1 MLSRGKIL
9 LRLRGLLLVMVCVTV
24 SSCVILYV
32 SQSSKNSYLSKISLS
47 SRQKALAEELGR
59 KMYDIHRH
67 TNSGQ
72 DIADATDDFKLTLNR
87 WESAQKALI
96 TGSDHYGT
104 HGDNSNA
111 SQEMLQ
117 KSSGQFVQGRDFMS
131 AFIEQPQAYQI
142 AQLDSGMVML
152 EGYIGSINN
161 VTGKFLA
168 ESELEGR
175 ITSASILFIAI
186 GTIFILIFGIFFTL
200 RPIRKSFEETESEID
215 AGEEKVKVALSAKAE
230 FLSNMS
236 HEVRTPLNGVIG
248 MSEILLQ
255 SKLNEEQRAIARNI
269 HNSAFHLLDLLNNVL
284 DVAKMQSGK
293 MEIRKE
299 RFVLSDCLEQVIDLL
314 KPLAHG
320 KKIELM
326 SDLSALVPLELISD
340 EHRIR
345 QILMNL
351 TNNAIKFTEK
361 GEVVIKTELVNS
373 ADGFVQIE
381 FSITDTGIGIES
393 DKLEKIFESF
403 YQVDSSFQKKYGG
416 SGLGLAICQSLATEL
431 GTRIKVQ
438 SKPGHGSTFSFS
450 LIAEVSAAEHKEK
463 VKALQGMR
471 ALVID
476 DNTTNLKIL
485 VKQLSG
491 WGIEATPF
499 NSPQLLTDIMS
510 NLNKF
515 DFVILDMQMP
525 EMDGHSVAKTIR
537 TNFNIQEL
545 PIIVLSSLG
554 EHMMSDNE
562 NLYNAYL
569 TKPVKQSKLLDTIID
584 VMKVSP
590 LQHAMLNMQSGNA
603 EVLTQ
608 QKSNI
613 KILLAQDNDLS
624 RAVTAKTLELL
635 GHQFITVAS
644 GKEVLEK
651 SRRDEYDIILMDVK
665 DNEVDGIETT
675 KQLKRLVDQESRPV
689 IIGISSDEKKDKAL
703 CMQAGMDDI
712 MEKPMSVA
720 LLQEKINYWIIQGE

>member
-9 LRLRGLLLVMVCVTV
+9 WRIRTLLFVMVGITVT
-24 SSCVILYV
+24 SCVVLIV
-32 SQSSKNSYLSKISLS
+32 SQLNQDSYLSKISLS

-59 KMYDIHRH
+59 KMYNVHRRAS
-67 TNSGQ
+67 SGLEVKNEV
-72 DIADATDDFKLTLNR
+72 DEFKLILNK

-104 HGDNSNA
+104 SGSNSNA

-117 KSSGQFVQGRDFMS
+117 QSSGQFVQGRDFLNE
-131 AFIEQPQAYQI
+131 FIEQPQAYQT
-142 AQLDSGMVML
+142 AKLDSGMVML
-152 EGYIGSINN
+152 DGYINSINN

-168 ESELEGR
+168 ESEMQGQV
-175 ITSASILFIAI
+175 TMYSIVGVAGGTLFI
-186 GTIFILIFGIFFTL
+186 FVFGIFMIL
-200 RPIRKSFEETESEID
+200 RPIRKTFEETDSEIES
-215 AGEEKVKVALSAKAE
+215 AEEKVKEALSAKAE

-255 SKLNEEQRAIARNI
+255 GRLDEEQRACARNI

-284 DVAKMQSGK
+284 DVAKLQSGK
-293 MEIRKE
+293 MEVHKE
-299 RFVLSDCLEQVIDLL
+299 RFNLSDCIDQVIDLL

-326 SDLSALVPLELISD
+326 SDLGTSVPAELIGD
-340 EHRIR
+340 EHRVR

-351 TNNAIKFTEK
+351 VNNAIKFTDK
-361 GEVVIKTELVNS
+361 GEVVIKTELVNTEN
-373 ADGFVQIE
+373 GFAQIE
-381 FSITDTGIGIES
+381 FSVIDTGIGIAP

-403 YQVDSSFQKKYGG
+403 YQVDSSFQKKYSG
-416 SGLGLAICQSLATEL
+416 SGLGLAICQSIAHEL
-431 GTRIKVQ
+431 GSRIKVQ
-438 SKPGHGSTFSFS
+438 SKVGQGSTFSFN
-450 LIAEVSAAEHKEK
+450 IVAEVSGIDHKEK
-463 VKALQGMR
+463 VQALQGMR
-471 ALVID
+471 ALVVD

-491 WGIEATPF
+491 WGIQVTPF
-499 NSPQLLTDIMS
+499 NSPQLVTDIMT

-525 EMDGHSVAKTIR
+525 ELDGHSVAKTIR
-537 TNFNIQEL
+537 SKFTIQEL

-554 EHMMSDNE
+554 EHMMSDRD
-562 NLYNAYL
+562 NLYNAFL

-590 LQHAMLNMQSGNA
+590 VQRAKLNMQVGNSDI
-603 EVLTQ
+603 LS

-624 RAVTAKTLELL
+624 RAVTAKTLELM
-635 GHQFITVAS
+635 GHKYITVAS
-644 GKEVLEK
+644 GKEVIEK
-651 SRRDEYDIILMDVK
+651 SRREDYDLILMDVK
-665 DNEVDGIETT
+665 ENDVDGIETT
-675 KQLKRLVDQESRPV
+675 RQLKRMVDEESMPV
-689 IIGISSDEKKDKAL
+689 IIGLSSDQKKDKAL
-703 CMQAGMDDI
+703 CMQAGMDDVL
-712 MEKPMSVA
+712 EKPMSA
-720 LLQEKINYWIIQGE
+720 DTLREKINYWIIQG